1 MWKKIDNKTMTMT
14 ENVREMLQREEKW
27 ENEAEVMEKMS
38 IERRAE
44 LKKINRI
51 ANTKKLR
58 EKRRNACENERE
70 KKDK

>member
-1 MWKKIDNKTMTMT
+1 
-14 ENVREMLQREEKW
+14 
-27 ENEAEVMEKMS
+27 MEKMS